1 MKNTDKT
8 ETVAKGNSKTNDKK
22 ANRFNITDRMLNS
35 VVVLFFVVV
44 WLLLSFFET
53 AQLYRIESLSLFMDT
68 KMFFKDM
75 MSAPS
80 GLLSYVASYLVQF
93 FHYPVLGAAIYV
105 ALLYVA
111 YRLVKKA
118 FDIPARWSLLALLPV
133 TFLLATNT
141 FMGYW
146 IYYMKMPGYYYVAVL
161 GFISMLASLVA
172 YKKMR
177 LWGKF
182 IFLPMSVIIG
192 YPLIGVYSLVG
203 ALLMGV
209 HSMIN
214 AKNIVA
220 RIAMPLL
227 ALVLIAAVPALY
239 YYHLY
244 TSTSLILMYGAAVPA
259 YQWTLFGFDWFSG
272 KVWVMWLPF
281 IFLFLNIVI
290 YVSCGKFK
298 EGEKIVKRYTMI
310 QPLLLLIVVAVTWS
324 FWFSDTNFRI
334 ELAQDKA
341 MWDEDWERVADLGQV
356 KHTPT
361 RQIVMSRNIAL
372 LRTRRAG
379 EEMFRWEDGSAETK
393 SLISVRLAQ
402 TGGKMSYYQYG
413 RFNFC
418 YRWCVED
425 AVEYGWRI
433 EYLKHAVRS
442 LIANGEYTLA
452 RRYIDMLK
460 HTTFHKGWAE
470 RFDKMIQNPKLV
482 EKEQEIVVPRQLCCY
497 KNTLDVD
504 DSFVEAYLLNVMTSN
519 LFVDQTPLCAEAT
532 LMSALIRKD
541 TQLFWNTMIAYL
553 NTHKNLYRIPTHYQ
567 EALLLYAN
575 IDRRADISKF
585 KFDEKIK
592 KRFSNFTK
600 HTSNYKGMTEKEMA
614 PYFKDDFG
622 DTYWYFYFFIREI
635 MSN

>member
-1 MKNTDKT
+1 M
-8 ETVAKGNSKTNDKK
+8 
-22 ANRFNITDRMLNS
+22 
-35 VVVLFFVVV
+35 
-44 WLLLSFFET
+44 
-53 AQLYRIESLSLFMDT
+53 
-68 KMFFKDM
+68 
-75 MSAPS
+75 
-80 GLLSYVASYLVQF
+80 
-93 FHYPVLGAAIYV
+93 

-161 GFISMLASLVA
+161 GFISILASLVA

-227 ALVLIAAVPALY
+227 ALMLIAAVPALY

-281 IFLFLNIVI
+281 LFLFLNIVI

-361 RQIVMSRNIAL
+361 RQIVMNRNIAL

-425 AVEYGWRI
+425 AVEFILDR
-433 EYLKHAVRS
+433 EKPLAMYLFGDEATMRDVLRRTSSGGACINDTIMH
-442 LIANGEYTLA
+442 IANEHLPFGGVGNSGMG
-452 RRYIDMLK
+452 RY
-460 HTTFHKGWAE
+460 HG
-470 RFDKMIQNPKLV
+470 R
-482 EKEQEIVVPRQLCCY
+482 
-497 KNTLDVD
+497 
-504 DSFVEAYLLNVMTSN
+504 DS
-519 LFVDQTPLCAEAT
+519 
-532 LMSALIRKD
+532 
-541 TQLFWNTMIAYL
+541 
-553 NTHKNLYRIPTHYQ
+553 LYSFSH
-567 EALLLYAN
+567 
-575 IDRRADISKF
+575 RRAVVTTPTWIDVPF
-585 KFDEKIK
+585 RYMPYRLFRFIK
-592 KRFSNFTK
+592 RLL
-600 HTSNYKGMTEKEMA
+600 
-614 PYFKDDFG
+614 
-622 DTYWYFYFFIREI
+622 
-635 MSN
+635 